1 MSEEQKQESTENFE
15 NLSVKAKIVK
25 FIDQL
30 SDQKYATANKYLQSA
45 VEDKVADRIR
55 QATEKPLF

>member
-1 MSEEQKQESTENFE
+1 MSEEQKQEKAENIST
-15 NLSVKAKIVK
+15 KAKIVK
-25 FIDQL
+25 FIDAL
-30 SDQKYATANKYLQSA
+30 SDENYATANKYLQSA